1 VGPQEEQQQQ
11 QQQQQQCFVGVDV
24 SKARLDAF
32 AEDGGASGRGEARSF
47 DNTPAGIA
55 ALAEWAE
62 ARGGGGGAAAL
73 VVVEATGGYE
83 RAAAAGLADAGG
95 LEVAVVNPRRV
106 RDFAR
111 ATGRLAKTD
120 AVDARVLAA
129 FGRLIGPPATPRPT
143 DAGLRLAALVGR
155 RRQVVGMRTMELNR
169 AGQTADAFARRLI
182 DRHVKQLDK
191 QVAALEKEI
200 AKLIERDDDWR
211 GKAALLRGVPGVG
224 AATAAVLL
232 AEMPELGAA
241 DADAGQ
247 VASLAGLAPH
257 PDDSGQHRGARRI
270 AGGRAAVRCA
280 LYMAAVAARRCNPAV
295 RAFAAG
301 LAARGRPFKVVIT
314 ACMRKLLVT
323 LNAILKSGKPWEDRC
338 PRNA

>member
-1 VGPQEEQQQQ
+1 MGPKEEQQQQ
-11 QQQQQQCFVGVDV
+11 QQQWFVGVDV

-32 AEDGGASGRGEARSF
+32 ADGPPGGAGEARSF
-47 DNTPAGIA
+47 DNAPAGVA
-55 ALAEWAE
+55 ALAEWAK
-62 ARGGGGGAAAL
+62 ARGGGVL

-83 RAAAAGLADAGG
+83 RAAAAGLTDAG
-95 LEVAVVNPRRV
+95 LAVAVVNPRRV

-129 FGRLIGPPATPRPT
+129 FGRLIGPPVTPRPT
-143 DAGLRLAALVGR
+143 DAQLRLTALVAR
-155 RRQVVGMRTMELNR
+155 RRQVVGMRTMEQNR
-169 AGQTADAFARRLI
+169 RQQTADAFAARLI
-182 DRHVKQLDK
+182 DRHVKPLDK
-191 QVAALEKEI
+191 QVAQLEKEV

-211 GKAALLRGVPGVG
+211 GKAELLRGVPGVG
-224 AATAAVLL
+224 ATTAAVLL

-241 DADAGQ
+241 DLDDKA

-257 PDDSGQHRGARRI
+257 PDDSGQHRGARRVG
-270 AGGRAAVRCA
+270 GGRAAVRCA
-280 LYMAAVAARRCNPAV
+280 LYMAAVSARRCNPAI

-301 LAARGRPFKVVIT
+301 LAGRGRPFKVVIT

-338 PRNA
+338 PKNA